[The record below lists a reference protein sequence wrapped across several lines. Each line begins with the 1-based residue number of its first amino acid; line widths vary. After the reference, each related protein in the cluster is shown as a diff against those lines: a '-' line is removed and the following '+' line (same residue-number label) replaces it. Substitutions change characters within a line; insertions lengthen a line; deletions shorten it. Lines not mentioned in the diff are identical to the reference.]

1 MMDIVFI
8 GSGAATTATLIQ
20 VLERVLQ
27 KGGKKL
33 EIAVIE
39 KHEELWKGIPYG
51 SRSSINALTITHTA
65 DFVYNEK
72 EKPVFQTW
80 LHEHRDEW
88 VNFYRENG
96 GLAAAAW
103 LKDNLALVD
112 AEQWD
117 KIYLPRF
124 VYGIYSHEKL
134 TGLIEQTKKANLL
147 DLQIIYGEAVDVTR
161 ASSNYLITVEKTNSE
176 QIKISSQKVVL
187 AIGSA
192 PVKEHSNIAK
202 GHLCINELY
211 LPATE
216 ENISTLLAKLKS
228 TANAADKNV
237 LVIGSN
243 ASSIELLYLL
253 NNRPDVLQEINQLIV
268 ISRAGIM
275 PLHLSEEEPN
285 DYPTHH
291 LDDIKD
297 THYDVHQLVI
307 AMKKDLADA
316 IDDTV
321 IVPHINRIIG
331 YTLQL
336 LEPLGQQ
343 AKEIFFSV
351 YGPHITRII
360 RRSGPA
366 YKSASEQLL
375 ARGKLRVLKGEFI
388 SLRDTDN
395 GAELTYVDS
404 GGKQQVHPLHFA
416 VAVNCSGSN
425 SLKDTSS
432 RILAGLLKS
441 GICKTTISGE
451 GIRVNKSFEASEN
464 FYVIGPLLAGNMNE
478 IIHFWHLENVSRL
491 LYLAPFLADE
501 LLG

>member
-1 MMDIVFI
+1 MIDIVFI

-27 KGGKKL
+27 KAGTKL

-39 KHEELWKGIPYG
+39 KHQELWKGIPYG

-65 DFVYNEK
+65 DFVYNDRET
-72 EKPVFQTW
+72 PAFQTW
-80 LHEHRDEW
+80 LSEHRDEW

-96 GLAAAAW
+96 GLAAEAW

-112 AEQWD
+112 AGQWD
-117 KIYLPRF
+117 KVYLPRF

-134 TGLIEQTKKANLL
+134 TGLIGRAKGLNLL

-161 ASSNYLITVEKTNSE
+161 ASGNYEITIEQTDNE
-176 QIKISSQKVVL
+176 QIKMSSQKVVL

-192 PVKEHSNIAK
+192 PVKEHSNKAE

-216 ENISTLLAKLKS
+216 ENISALLTKLKS
-228 TANAADKNV
+228 TANATDKNV

-253 NNRPDVLQEINQLIV
+253 NNRPDVLQEINQLVV

-297 THYDVHQLVI
+297 SRYDVHQLVI
-307 AMKKDLADA
+307 AMKKDMADA
-316 IDDTV
+316 IDHTV
-321 IVPHINRIIG
+321 VVPHINRIIG

-343 AKEIFFSV
+343 SKEIFFSV

-366 YKSASEQLL
+366 YKGASEQLL
-375 ARGKLRVLKGEFI
+375 ASGKLRLLKGEFI

-395 GAELTYVDS
+395 GAELNYVYNS
-404 GGKQQVHPLHFA
+404 EKQQVHPLHFA
-416 VAVNCSGSN
+416 VVVNCSGSN
-425 SLKDTSS
+425 SLKDTSARVLS
-432 RILAGLLKS
+432 SVLQT

-451 GIRVNKSFEASEN
+451 GIFVNDKFEASKN
-464 FYVIGPLLAGNMNE
+464 FYVMGPLLAGNMNKL
-478 IIHFWHLENVSRL
+478 IHFWHLENVSRL